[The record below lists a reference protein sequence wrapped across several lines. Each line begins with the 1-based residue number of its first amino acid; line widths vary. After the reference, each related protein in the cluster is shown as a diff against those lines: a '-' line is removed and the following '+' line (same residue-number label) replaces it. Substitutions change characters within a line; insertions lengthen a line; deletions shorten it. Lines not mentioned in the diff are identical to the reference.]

1 MKNRIFNCKFLEYE
15 GELSEKGGFRTI
27 LIQEGIGNLRDA
39 FFYSKESLQYAVD
52 NKIFEGKKI
61 FADHPS
67 TEEEETRP
75 ERSVKDVLG
84 HFENIKL
91 EEINGRAMITGT
103 VRVPQG
109 PSFDWVRS
117 TFAHAIEYSKRYPD
131 KDFVGLS
138 INASGDAEEISM
150 HDLLKIAPIATHEKI
165 MKAMEQGVEMA
176 RITRKITDAVSCD
189 MVTQAGAGGKILNL
203 IEKEKLMKNKRKE
216 SEGTKQADTAGP
228 EGHADYAADVELI
241 KQMIDKYM
249 GDDKANVNEA
259 EYKQTSEAYT
269 EMGMEAEEAY
279 QAAAK
284 HMKAA
289 SILAKKK
296 EADKKDELSPEER
309 TKKEAEE
316 KKEANKKETDD
327 KEKCE
332 KKESDDKDEDDKK
345 DEDDTEKKESS
356 VSLVS
361 RIAFLESEI
370 AKRDL
375 NDHIESTLAK
385 SGMSRSATKLFKE
398 SIGTVKNKK
407 EFDRLYKTFSEGFK
421 AGNVGEELSF
431 RESEKIIN
439 EESNESFLDLSNCKE

>member
-1 MKNRIFNCKFLEYE
+1 MKNRIFNCRFLEYE

-39 FFYSKESLQYAVD
+39 FYYSKEALQYAVD
-52 NKIFEGKKI
+52 NKVFEGKKI

-117 TFAHAIEYSKRYPD
+117 TFGHAIEYSKKYPD
-131 KDFVGLS
+131 KDFIGLS

-165 MKAMEQGVEMA
+165 MKAQEQGIEQA
-176 RITRKITDAVSCD
+176 RITKKITDAISCD
-189 MVTQAGAGGKILNL
+189 LVTQAGAGGKILNL

-216 SEGTKQADTAGP
+216 SEETKQAQGP
-228 EGHADYAADVELI
+228 ENHGDYAADVELI

-259 EYKQTSEAYT
+259 EYQKTSEAYT

-284 HMKAA
+284 HLKAA
-289 SILAKKK
+289 SILAKKS
-296 EADKKDELSPEER
+296 EADKKDELSAEER

-316 KKEANKKETDD
+316 KEACDKKEAAD
-327 KEKCE
+327 KEEEKE
-332 KKESDDKDEDDKK
+332 KKESDDKDADDK
-345 DEDDTEKKESS
+345 DTEKKESS

-361 RIAFLESEI
+361 RIAFLESEL

-375 NDHIESTLAK
+375 NDHIESTLSK

-398 SIGTVKNKK
+398 SIGTVKSKK

-421 AGNVGEELSF
+421 AGNVGEEFSF
-431 RESEKIIN
+431 SPEKIVN
-439 EESNESFLDLSNCKE
+439 EGSSETIFDLSNCKE